1 MLLLDTHVWVW
12 AIEPSSRLGRKA
24 GRQIEQA
31 ASREQLRVSAVSVFE
46 VSMLSA
52 MGRLRLAVPVNE
64 WVEGAL
70 DTPGIRLAEITTA
83 IAVDAGQISR
93 TVLADPMDRI
103 LAATA
108 RRLDAS
114 LVTADRALLAFA
126 KTNHLVVVDASQ

>member
-1 MLLLDTHVWVW
+1 MLLLDTHVWLW
-12 AIEPSSRLGRKA
+12 AVSPSSRIGRKA
-24 GRQIEQA
+24 SRMIEQA
-31 ASREQLRVSAVSVFE
+31 AARDQLRVSAASVFE
-46 VSMLSA
+46 VSMLMAS
-52 MGRLRLAVPVNE
+52 GRVRLSVPANE
-64 WVEGAL
+64 WVDGAL
-70 DTPGIRLAEITTA
+70 GTPGIRLAELTIA

-126 KTNHLVVVDASQ
+126 KATHLRAVNAAL